1 MDKEMAYRVWHEDGT
16 ADYDA
21 IFEGTGHGFV
31 DWVWEAHEPMDAHSH
46 QMTNILIEVDGD
58 GATSA
63 TYAIVTLRTKRA
75 PDGSASLIT
84 SRGRYLDRWSR
95 RGGVWAID
103 HRVHV
108 QDVSS
113 TETIPAERVEDST
126 PRATRD
132 GGFPCHFVSKPLQSL
147 VVLDIPEPARE
158 ARRRES
164 PLLGKTS
171 TRSEAKILGINCF
184 EEKCV

>member
-1 MDKEMAYRVWHEDGT
+1 MSDALQELLDKQAITEVIYRYSRGLDRMDKEMAYRVWHEDGT

-58 GATSA
+58 GATSE

-113 TETIPAERVEDST
+113 TETIPADRVEDST

-132 GGFPCHFVSKPLQSL
+132 EKDASRGLFS
-147 VVLDIPEPARE
+147 
-158 ARRRES
+158 RRN
-164 PLLGKTS
+164 
-171 TRSEAKILGINCF
+171 A
-184 EEKCV
+184 